1 MSRKKRDEAFL
12 TAHIFYS
19 DGNNGKERKWIMEK
33 IKTSRVMN
41 GIKKYVTIF
50 LGTIFYAAGISL
62 FLNPNDLAPGGVTG
76 IAILLNR
83 FIEVETGTLILLLN
97 VPIILLGIW
106 KFGWKFILSTIYTL
120 CLISVLTNLMEYVGP
135 LTEDRM
141 LAAIVGAVL
150 VGTGIGVVFKAGST
164 TGGIDIIIKIIKQKF
179 PHKKTGSLFLIFDS
193 VVIAAAGL
201 VFGTIEASIYASIA
215 TVITMY
221 TMDAVLYGKDGAR
234 LIYIISDHADQ
245 LTDCLLHEA
254 EVGVTWLYGAG
265 TFRSKEKKIIMCVA
279 DKKKSLQVEE
289 IVKEHDPESFMII
302 SNATEIYGEGYKN
315 IFAEKI

>member
-1 MSRKKRDEAFL
+1 
-12 TAHIFYS
+12 
-19 DGNNGKERKWIMEK
+19 MEK
-33 IKTSRVMN
+33 IKKSRLML
-41 GIKKYVTIF
+41 GIKKYMSIF
-50 LGTIFYAAGISL
+50 LGAIFYAGGISL

-83 FIEVETGTLILLLN
+83 FVNVETGTLILLLN
-97 VPIILLGIW
+97 IPIILLGIW
-106 KFGWKFILSTIYTL
+106 KFGWKFIVSTIYSL
-120 CLISVLTNLMEYVGP
+120 AMISILTNVMEYIGP

-150 VGTGIGVVFKAGST
+150 VGTGIGIVFKAGST

-193 VVIAAAGL
+193 IVIACAGV

-215 TVITMY
+215 TVVTMY
-221 TMDAVLYGKDGAR
+221 TMDTVLYGKDGAR
-234 LIYIISDHADQ
+234 LIYIISDHSDE

-254 EVGVTWLYGAG
+254 GLGVTWLYGAG